1 MRLPRVDLSRRGWQA
16 ALGVAVLL
24 AGWAG
29 WRALRGPVVPVVP
42 VARQALAQ
50 RVVASGKVLA
60 PARIQLAALGL
71 SQVSRVAVEEG
82 DHVAAGQLLVQ
93 LDDAEARANL
103 SQARAAVALAAARVE
118 QVADVSA
125 RLAGEAL
132 RQAELRLDQA
142 GAKLRRTEQI
152 AAAGSASEAELDDAR
167 KARDLAASQLASARA
182 QARAAAVSGADQRAA
197 SAALDQARGAER
209 AAETRLAQTRIVA
222 PAGGVVVSRQ
232 VEPGDVVQAGKPLL
246 VVARDGDTRITVQ
259 PDEKNL
265 ALLRVGQPA
274 TASAD
279 AFPDRAFPAVVD
291 WIAPAVDPA
300 RGTVEVKLRVPSP
313 PPFLLPDMT
322 VSVNVETGREDGAL
336 VVPSDA
342 VRDAGGEPYVLVL
355 RDGRVARQPVKLGM
369 RGVGFVQVV
378 SGLAAGEPVVAPGA
392 PPIQPGARARGRPV
406 SG

>member
-118 QVADVSA
+118 QVAEVSA

-222 PAGGVVVSRQ
+222 PAAGVVVSRQ

-246 VVARDGDTRITVQ
+246 VVARDGDTRLTVQ

-279 AFPDRAFPAVVD
+279 AFPDRTFPAVVD

-342 VRDAGGEPYVLVL
+342 VHDAGGEPYVLVL

>member
-118 QVADVSA
+118 QVAEVSA

-167 KARDLAASQLASARA
+167 KARDLAASQLESARA

-222 PAGGVVVSRQ
+222 PAAGVVVSRQ

-246 VVARDGDTRITVQ
+246 VVARDGDTRLTVQ

-279 AFPDRAFPAVVD
+279 AFPDRTFPAVVD

>member
-182 QARAAAVSGADQRAA
+182 QARAAAVSGADQRVAA
-197 SAALDQARGAER
+197 AALDQSRGAER

>member
-1 MRLPRVDLSRRGWQA
+1 MRLPRIDLSRRGWQVALA
-16 ALGVAVLL
+16 AAILL

-42 VARQALAQ
+42 VVRQVLAQ

-71 SQVSRVAVEEG
+71 SRVERVAAEEG
-82 DHVAAGQLLVQ
+82 DHVTAGQLLVQ

-125 RLAGEAL
+125 RLAGEGL
-132 RQAELRLDQA
+132 RQAELRLAQA
-142 GAKLRRTEQI
+142 ETRVRRTEQI
-152 AAAGSASEAELDDAR
+152 AAAGSASDAELDDVR
-167 KARDLAASQLASARA
+167 KARDLAASQLEGARA

-197 SAALDQARGAER
+197 AAALEQARGADR

-222 PAGGVVVSRQ
+222 PADGVVVWRQ
-232 VEPGDVVQAGKPLL
+232 VEPGDVVQAGKALL
-246 VVARDGDTRITVQ
+246 VLARDGDTRLTVQ

-300 RGTVEVKLRVPSP
+300 RGTVEVKLRVPAP
-313 PPFLLPDMT
+313 PAFLRPDMT
-322 VSVNVETGREDGAL
+322 VSVNVETGREEGAL
-336 VVPSDA
+336 VVPADA
-342 VRDAGGEPYVLVL
+342 VRDPGGEPHVLVL
-355 RDGRVARQPVKLGM
+355 RGGRVVRQPVKLGM

-378 SGLAAGEPVVAPGA
+378 DGLAAGEAVVAPGA
-392 PPIQPGARARGRPV
+392 PPIRPGDRARGRPV

>member
-142 GAKLRRTEQI
+142 GAKLRRTEQS

-246 VVARDGDTRITVQ
+246 VVARDGDTRLTVQ

>member
-1 MRLPRVDLSRRGWQA
+1 MRLLGIDLSRRRWQV
-16 ALGVAVLL
+16 ALGVAALL
-24 AGWAG
+24 AAWAG
-29 WRALRGPVVPVVP
+29 WRALRGPLVPVVA
-42 VARQALAQ
+42 VARQPLAQ

-71 SQVSRVAVEEG
+71 SQVARVLVEEG
-82 DHVAAGQLLVQ
+82 DHVAAGQILLQ

-103 SQARAAVALAAARVE
+103 AQARGAVALAAARVE
-118 QVADVSA
+118 QVAVVAASV
-125 RLAGEAL
+125 AGEAL

-142 GAKLRRTEQI
+142 ETKLRRTEQI
-152 AAAGSASEAELDDAR
+152 AAAGSASGAELDDAR
-167 KARDLAASQLASARA
+167 KSRDLAASQLSSARA
-182 QARAAAVSGADQRAA
+182 QAKAAAVAGADQRAA
-197 SAALDQARGAER
+197 TAALDQARGAER
-209 AAETRLAQTRIVA
+209 VAETRLAQARIVA
-222 PAGGVVVSRQ
+222 PADGVVISRQ
-232 VEPGDVVQAGKPLL
+232 VEPGDVVQAGKALL
-246 VVARDGDTRITVQ
+246 VVARDGDTRLTVQ

-279 AFPDRAFPAVVD
+279 AFPDRTFPAVVD

-300 RGTVEVKLRVPSP
+300 RGTVEVKLRVPGP
-313 PPFLLPDMT
+313 PSFLRPDMT

-336 VVPSDA
+336 VVPADV

-369 RGVGFVQVV
+369 RGVGLVQVV
-378 SGLAAGEPVVAPGA
+378 SGLSAGEPVLAPSA
-392 PPIQPGARARGRPV
+392 PPLQPGARARGRPV

>member
-118 QVADVSA
+118 QVAEVSA

-152 AAAGSASEAELDDAR
+152 AAAGLASEAELDDAR

-222 PAGGVVVSRQ
+222 PAAGVVVSRQ

-246 VVARDGDTRITVQ
+246 VVARDGDTRLTVQ

-279 AFPDRAFPAVVD
+279 AFPDRTFPAVVD

-342 VRDAGGEPYVLVL
+342 VHDAGGEPYVLVL

>member
-1 MRLPRVDLSRRGWQA
+1 M
-16 ALGVAVLL
+16 AVLL

-71 SQVSRVAVEEG
+71 SQVSRVAAEEG

-118 QVADVSA
+118 QVAEVSA

-246 VVARDGDTRITVQ
+246 VVARDGDTRLTVQ

-279 AFPDRAFPAVVD
+279 AFPDRTFPAVVD